1 MGEGLFLAEF
11 SHAFRGTTLS
21 LHTPSPPGG
30 DGLRNSNHHG
40 MIVPVIT
47 KYFNPH
53 GFKQIMV
60 LPLLSRQRFKHLG
73 SGHYGGLNLV
83 AAKPVT
89 ASGFAETSNGAA
101 AG

>member
-1 MGEGLFLAEF
+1 PLPAR
-11 SHAFRGTTLS
+11 RGW
-21 LHTPSPPGG
+21 PQGF
-30 DGLRNSNHHG
+30 HHG
-40 MIVPVIT
+40 TIVPFIT